1 VRVIECDCGATLTAA
16 NDDELFDTVRN
27 HVDEAHPDQDFS
39 DGQIRQTIASQA
51 YDATD
56 S

>member
-1 VRVIECDCGATLTAA
+1 MRVIECDCGATLTAA
-16 NDDELFDTVRN
+16 DDSELLDAMRR
-27 HVDEAHPDQDFS
+27 HVDEAHPRENTS
-39 DGQIRQTIASQA
+39 DEDLRRKIQAQA